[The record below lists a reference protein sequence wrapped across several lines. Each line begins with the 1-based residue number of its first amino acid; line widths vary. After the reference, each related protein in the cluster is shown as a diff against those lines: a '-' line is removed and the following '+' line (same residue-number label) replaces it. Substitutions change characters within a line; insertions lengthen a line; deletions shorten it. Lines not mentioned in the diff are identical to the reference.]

1 MERRNGRI
9 QCIDTVFYPS
19 DVFGTK
25 AAGFSELCEGR
36 VGGEVGADDKEFIL
50 NEEEQGIVFGP
61 ISCLSKE
68 SYVGIEFID
77 GSIGLGSFL
86 VVRCPP
92 TNDVVPLSPVI
103 VYRLLFFISLFL
115 GINGYIVREVRNRF
129 WHLVRCGKDPDG
141 RIARNFLCA
150 AVLFAESMR

>member
-36 VGGEVGADDKEFIL
+36 VGGEIGADDKEFIL

-61 ISCLSKE
+61 ISWLSNE
-68 SYVGIEFID
+68 SYVGIDFFD
-77 GSIGLGSFL
+77 GSLVCEPRIVFCGS
-86 VVRCPP
+86 
-92 TNDVVPLSPVI
+92 LSS
-103 VYRLLFFISLFL
+103 F
-115 GINGYIVREVRNRF
+115 
-129 WHLVRCGKDPDG
+129 
-141 RIARNFLCA
+141 
-150 AVLFAESMR
+150 

>member
-1 MERRNGRI
+1 MEERSHPVCRCG
-9 QCIDTVFYPS
+9 FYPG

-77 GSIGLGSFL
+77 GSIGFEPRIVFGG
-86 VVRCPP
+86 
-92 TNDVVPLSPVI
+92 TLSS
-103 VYRLLFFISLFL
+103 Y
-115 GINGYIVREVRNRF
+115 
-129 WHLVRCGKDPDG
+129 
-141 RIARNFLCA
+141 
-150 AVLFAESMR
+150 

>member
-25 AAGFSELCEGR
+25 AAGFSKLCEGR
-36 VGGEVGADDKEFIL
+36 VGGEIGADDKEFIL
-50 NEEEQGIVFGP
+50 NEEEQGIVFGS

-77 GSIGLGSFL
+77 GSIGFEPRIVFSG
-86 VVRCPP
+86 
-92 TNDVVPLSPVI
+92 TLSS
-103 VYRLLFFISLFL
+103 Y
-115 GINGYIVREVRNRF
+115 
-129 WHLVRCGKDPDG
+129 
-141 RIARNFLCA
+141 
-150 AVLFAESMR
+150 

>member
-61 ISCLSKE
+61 ISCL
-68 SYVGIEFID
+68 
-77 GSIGLGSFL
+77 SFL

>member
-50 NEEEQGIVFGP
+50 NEEEQGIVFG
-61 ISCLSKE
+61 
-68 SYVGIEFID
+68 
-77 GSIGLGSFL
+77 SFL

-92 TNDVVPLSPVI
+92 THDVVPLSPVI